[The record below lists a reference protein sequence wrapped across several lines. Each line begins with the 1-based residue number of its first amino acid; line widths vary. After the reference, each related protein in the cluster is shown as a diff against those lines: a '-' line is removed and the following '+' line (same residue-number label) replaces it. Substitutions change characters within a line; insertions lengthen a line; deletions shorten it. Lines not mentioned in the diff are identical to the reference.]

1 MSPSGKE
8 KKKVNYTSNSNC
20 TVPVPL
26 MTNKIKNKHME
37 SPNQLIK
44 AREKDSIIYLG
55 LAKTVET

>member
-1 MSPSGKE
+1 
-8 KKKVNYTSNSNC
+8 
-20 TVPVPL
+20 

-55 LAKTVET
+55 LAKTVETWLQLNKFSIIYFENSTHKY